1 MGVCLSV
8 WCVQAEHQLN
18 QKEEMGDILH
28 YIDFH
33 QLQVGQ
39 PDTAPPQRH

>member
-1 MGVCLSV
+1 MVASSCLI
-8 WCVQAEHQLN
+8 QAEHQLS

-33 QLQVGQ
+33 QLQVSG
-39 PDTAPPQRH
+39 